1 VWKEGSLRRN
11 LRKSEIWKLALAAL
25 FVLTAF
31 FAPAVR
37 AQSQGP
43 MAAPQSSKAAFR
55 ATHYEVTATLTPA
68 TQLLIAHAKVDFVAS
83 DTSRIVQAELHQNL
97 RVTAVTD
104 AAGKAVA
111 FERDSRNPL
120 IVQVTLADV
129 VAPGQTVTLNYDY
142 NGPLS
147 NEENSPVPGMRLAS
161 IRPDGAYLLLP
172 SRWFPL
178 TFYPS
183 NRYTAVFKIQVPD
196 DFLVAGSGKTGPP
209 ELVYEKTNAPQVI
222 RPGAPPPAP
231 VPQKIFTFRDDR
243 AEASGTFAAG
253 PYHLTP
259 IEAGGLKLSVL
270 TFATST
276 QSAQLYGQDA
286 VKVITEFTDSIGA
299 LPDSS
304 MTIAE
309 FPDLSVPGFAGP
321 GVALI
326 SQHQWDPRGNT
337 RLLSRLIASQ
347 WFGTA
352 VMPAS
357 AADTWVTD
365 GLSTYCEALYAGQEN
380 NTEAMNRAIEDFA
393 VGALMYENS
402 SPITQA
408 DQLKP
413 YTSEYLSV
421 VMDKGALI
429 FHMID
434 SLIGADLFKPL
445 LRDFYTRYSGKN
457 ARVVDFEN
465 LAQEYADYK
474 AAGKMPAA
482 ATRLTPNALPPAPPP
497 RTQSLTPFFA
507 QWLTSTGVPEFD
519 VPYTIYRTPKG
530 FQVVGKVKQNID
542 TFSMPVEIEV
552 ETEGNPE
559 FRTIQ
564 VVGAET
570 PFSID
575 TFGRPKPGGVLI
587 DPHDYM
593 LKASPNLRIRATIA
607 RGEALS
613 EVGKFMEAINE
624 YQRALDIQKN
634 NALALFRMGESFFF
648 QKNYT
653 ASANSFRS
661 ALGGETDASTKWI
674 IPWSHVYMGKIY
686 DITGQRERAVNEYR
700 QAKQGKDNTGG
711 VQGEADKYIG
721 QPYKEGQ

>member
-1 VWKEGSLRRN
+1 
-11 LRKSEIWKLALAAL
+11 
-25 FVLTAF
+25 
-31 FAPAVR
+31 
-37 AQSQGP
+37 
-43 MAAPQSSKAAFR
+43 MAAPQSAKAAFR
-55 ATHYEVTATLTPA
+55 ATHYEVSATLTPSA
-68 TQLLIAHAKVDFVAS
+68 QLLVAHAKVDFIAN
-83 DTSRIVQAELHQNL
+83 DASRIVQAELHQNL
-97 RVTAVTD
+97 KVTAVTD
-104 AAGKAVA
+104 AAGKPVA
-111 FERDSRNPL
+111 FERDTRNPL
-120 IVQVTLADV
+120 VVLVTLSDV
-129 VAPGQTVTLNYDY
+129 VAPGQSVTLNYDY

-147 NEENSPVPGMRLAS
+147 NEENSPVAGVRLAS
-161 IRPDGAYLLLP
+161 IRTDGAYLLLP

-196 DFLVAGSGKTGPP
+196 DFLVAGSGKSGAP
-209 ELVYEKTNAPQVI
+209 ELVYEKTQAPQVI

-231 VPQKIFTFRDDR
+231 VAQKIFTFRDDR
-243 AEASGTFAAG
+243 EEASGTFAAG
-253 PYHLTP
+253 PYKMTP

-270 TFATST
+270 AFASSS

-286 VKVITEFTDSIGA
+286 VKILTEFTDSIGP
-299 LPDSS
+299 LSD
-304 MTIAE
+304 MTLTVAE
-309 FPDLSVPGFAGP
+309 FPDLSVAGFAAP

-347 WFGTA
+347 WFGAA

-365 GLSTYCEALYAGQEN
+365 GLATYCEALYAGQDSN
-380 NTEAMNRAIEDFA
+380 KEAEDRAIEDFA

-402 SPITQA
+402 SPISQA

-413 YTSEYLSV
+413 YSSEYLSV
-421 VMDKGALI
+421 VQDKGALV
-429 FHMID
+429 FHMIH
-434 SLIGADLFKPL
+434 SLIGDDLFKPL
-445 LRDFYTRYSGKN
+445 LRDFYTRYAGRT
-457 ARVVDFEN
+457 ARVADFEN

-474 AAGKMPAA
+474 AAGRMPASA
-482 ATRLTPNALPPAPPP
+482 STKLSPNALPPAPPA
-497 RTQSLTPFFA
+497 RTQSLMPFFA
-507 QWLTSTGVPEFD
+507 QWLTSTGVPEFE

-542 TFSMPVEIEV
+542 TFSMPIEIEV

-575 TFGRPKPGGVLI
+575 TFGRPKPGGVRI

-593 LKASPNLRIRATIA
+593 LKASPNLRIRAIIA

-613 EVGKFMEAINE
+613 EVGKFLEAINE
-624 YQRALDIQKN
+624 YQRALDIQKS

-653 ASANSFRS
+653 AAANSFRS
-661 ALGGETDASTKWI
+661 ALGGETDLTTKWVVG
-674 IPWSHVYMGKIY
+674 WSHLYMGKIY

-700 QAKQGKDNTGG
+700 QSKQSKDNTGG
-711 VQGEADKYIG
+711 LQGEADKYIG

>member
-1 VWKEGSLRRN
+1 
-11 LRKSEIWKLALAAL
+11 
-25 FVLTAF
+25 
-31 FAPAVR
+31 
-37 AQSQGP
+37 
-43 MAAPQSSKAAFR
+43 
-55 ATHYEVTATLTPA
+55 
-68 TQLLIAHAKVDFVAS
+68 
-83 DTSRIVQAELHQNL
+83 
-97 RVTAVTD
+97 
-104 AAGKAVA
+104 
-111 FERDSRNPL
+111 
-120 IVQVTLADV
+120 
-129 VAPGQTVTLNYDY
+129 
-142 NGPLS
+142 
-147 NEENSPVPGMRLAS
+147 
-161 IRPDGAYLLLP
+161 
-172 SRWFPL
+172 
-178 TFYPS
+178 
-183 NRYTAVFKIQVPD
+183 
-196 DFLVAGSGKTGPP
+196 
-209 ELVYEKTNAPQVI
+209 
-222 RPGAPPPAP
+222 
-231 VPQKIFTFRDDR
+231 
-243 AEASGTFAAG
+243 
-253 PYHLTP
+253 
-259 IEAGGLKLSVL
+259 
-270 TFATST
+270 
-276 QSAQLYGQDA
+276 
-286 VKVITEFTDSIGA
+286 
-299 LPDSS
+299 